1 MILIEDS
8 RQQAGKHE
16 NIHQYCKKHGI
27 TIIRKKLDVGDYAFP
42 DGKIAIDTKEDLLEI
57 SKNIMSSDHRR
68 FRAECQLAQEL
79 GIKLIFLVEEVPDY
93 GMVEYW
99 KVPRWRTTNQFHKCG
114 DLMTMVDPET
124 LKKAMTTMSEKYG
137 VEFRFCNKRNTPSR
151 VIKYLKEE
159 FK

>member
-1 MILIEDS
+1 M
-8 RQQAGKHE
+8 
-16 NIHQYCKKHGI
+16 
-27 TIIRKKLDVGDYAFP
+27 
-42 DGKIAIDTKEDLLEI
+42 EI

-99 KVPRWRTTNQFHKCG
+99 KVPRWRTTNRFHKCG